1 MNAICIKPT
10 KKLVK
15 NVAYKIAY
23 LNNQNSKSS
32 AHFVPTVRIYLTDNS
47 IQTFP
52 LSSFRPESGS
62 DFPSIQWFSPE
73 YRTELDLKEQMKI
86 DKTLKSGDYVV
97 PIHDS
102 LKTLIRGKKYKVKDV
117 NFVDQKSSYGST
129 TWTDIKIK
137 LYGSERW
144 YTSWNFRKCTSQ
156 EVREISLNSLFDE
169 STGTETVNK
178 YKRKFDYFTIDEKK
192 ELLLK
197 FLVLSANDR
206 YRNSMDILDWTIQK
220 TGFNY
225 SLNKEDFD
233 LINDLKISDILQI
246 LK

>member
-1 MNAICIKPT
+1 
-10 KKLVK
+10 
-15 NVAYKIAY
+15 
-23 LNNQNSKSS
+23 
-32 AHFVPTVRIYLTDNS
+32 
-47 IQTFP
+47 
-52 LSSFRPESGS
+52 
-62 DFPSIQWFSPE
+62 
-73 YRTELDLKEQMKI
+73 LDLKEQMKI